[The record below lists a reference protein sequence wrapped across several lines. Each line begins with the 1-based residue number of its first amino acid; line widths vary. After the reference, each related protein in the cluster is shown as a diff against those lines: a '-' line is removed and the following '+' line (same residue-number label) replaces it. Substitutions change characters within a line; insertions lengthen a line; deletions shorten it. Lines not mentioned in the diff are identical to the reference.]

1 MFAATW
7 ACYTTGFETFTVC
20 APELPLISFILSS
33 YKWLHSS
40 FKSKQGRKTKSEK
53 TRNKIR
59 LELFRKKMY
68 FRENITKLE

>member
-7 ACYTTGFETFTVC
+7 ACYTTGFETCTVS
-20 APELPLISFILSS
+20 ASELPLISCILSS
-33 YKWLHSS
+33 YKCLHIS
-40 FKSKQGRKTKSEK
+40 FKSKQGRKIKSEK
-53 TRNKIR
+53 TRKKIC